1 MPVDLAR
8 AQVTLA
14 ELTSPV
20 NGVVVSAATA
30 GSVLAPGATAVTIR
44 ETRPS
49 TVTAWLAPD
58 ELARVCDGDAAS
70 IVGDWMTGDGVPA
83 TLTRIG
89 TRTDYPPTSV
99 ATEEVHLTRAVE
111 VEFTATEQL
120 PAGVP
125 VELHI
130 NSCHPAAGN
139 SDTDR

>member
-1 MPVDLAR
+1 MGMAKTR
-8 AQVTLA
+8 
-14 ELTSPV
+14 S
-20 NGVVVSAATA
+20 
-30 GSVLAPGATAVTIR
+30 PGATAVTIR

-49 TVTAWLAPD
+49 RVTAWLAPVQ
-58 ELARVCDGDAAS
+58 LAQVCEGDSAT
-70 IVGDWMTGDGVPA
+70 ITGDWMSGAGVAA

-89 TRTDYPPTSV
+89 TRSDYPPTSV

-111 VEFTATEQL
+111 VEFTAAEQL

-125 VELHI
+125 VELTI